1 MKREIH
7 IVGAGI
13 SGLILGVELLKLGH
27 SVSLYEKTSSAGGL
41 VKTININGYP
51 IDAGPHLYHTVHKEI
66 LGYWKSLLGDSLIKK
81 DFYAGNFVDGNIYD
95 YPINKSTLEKQYH
108 ASELSKIYEE
118 LNNCDE
124 TQLSQANNYYDYV
137 RILAGPTLAEKFFT
151 NYPKKLWGIDTKN
164 LSARF
169 APKRIEIRSERRPF
183 HSGGGK
189 FAGIIDGGCGELPN
203 TLKNEF
209 EKLGGKLFFN
219 HELIG
224 LKKTQNTIT
233 GLKFN
238 KLKNIRTENSL
249 VVLTIPINTIS
260 NLLGMKT
267 TLYYRSCFCIN
278 FLLEGKDPLPDD
290 YDWLYF
296 PNEEVP
302 FHRAGMQTR
311 FSRKGFK
318 ENEHLLCCEIS
329 YTNKPDQSTINK
341 WIEISSKYLEENNF
355 VPNENIKDI
364 ITLDL
369 GPLYP
374 GYFAGHETELKR
386 INSII
391 NSFQN
396 LYPLGSL
403 AEYAYADL
411 QVLTAK
417 SIDMAESISSNIGT
431 NSDVGTVIK
440 YSASKVVNFGEIEI
454 SKSSQVFTIAE
465 IGLNHNGSV
474 DACKKLIDN
483 ASKAGFSSVK
493 LQTYQTGRI
502 SRKTKAARYFEET
515 LDQEESLPA
524 LLDRIIFSLEELR
537 EIFEYAN
544 KKDILIFST
553 PFDNHS
559 TALLEKLN
567 VPGYKI
573 SSMDLNNIPL
583 IDNVSKLQKP
593 MILSTGMASIGEIE
607 EAINVC
613 LGNGNDKLIV
623 LHCVS
628 SYPCDIKTSNLSRIK
643 KISDTFN
650 VLSGFSDHTE
660 EIETPAFAVVA
671 GANVIEKHITLDKN
685 LDGPDHQFSIEPKDY
700 SKMLNLVN
708 DARASISEQPIST
721 NIERKAK
728 ETLRRSVYTT
738 KKIKIGDHID
748 ESCIT
753 IRSPGDGLDPKYF
766 HLIKD
771 KIAIKNIEEDAPL
784 NWEHLISE

>member
-1 MKREIH
+1 VKHEVH

-13 SGLILGVELLKLGH
+13 SGLILGYELLKLGH
-27 SVSLYEKTSSAGGL
+27 SVSLYEKSSCEGGL
-41 VKTININGYP
+41 VKTKNINGYP
-51 IDAGPHLYHTVHKEI
+51 IDAGPHLYHTVHEEI
-66 LGYWKSLLGDSLIKK
+66 LNYWKALLGDKLIKK

-95 YPINKSTLEKQYH
+95 YPINKSTLEKQYQTE
-108 ASELSKIYEE
+108 ELSKIYTE

-124 TQLSQANNYYDYV
+124 KRLSQANNYYDYV

-169 APKRIEIRSERRPF
+169 APKRIEIRDKRRPF

-189 FAGIIDGGCGELPN
+189 FAGVIDGGCGLLSNILRE
-203 TLKNEF
+203 EF
-209 EKLGGKLFFN
+209 EKLGGNIFFD
-219 HELIG
+219 HELTEV
-224 LKKTQNTIT
+224 KKLDNIIT
-233 GLKFN
+233 KLSFN
-238 KLKNIRTENSL
+238 ESKNVETENCT
-249 VVLTIPINTIS
+249 VVLTIPINSIAS
-260 NLLGMKT
+260 LLDMET
-267 TLYYRSCFCIN
+267 SLYYRCCFCIN
-278 FLLEGKDPLPDD
+278 FLMEGIDPLPDD

-296 PNEEVP
+296 PGEDTP

-311 FSRKGFK
+311 FSREGFN
-318 ENEHLLCCEIS
+318 ENEHLMCCEIS
-329 YTNKPDQSTINK
+329 YTKKPDDNTIKRWVDESLEYLKNNNF
-341 WIEISSKYLEENNF
+341 ISSQ
-355 VPNENIKDI
+355 NIKQV

-374 GYFAGHETELKR
+374 GYFSGHETELKR
-386 INSII
+386 INSKI
-391 NSFQN
+391 NTFQN

-417 SIDMAESISSNIGT
+417 SIDLASSITSNIRVRSNA
-431 NSDVGTVIK
+431 NSTVK
-440 YSASKVVNFGEIEI
+440 HTARKVINFGEIEI
-454 SKSSQVFTIAE
+454 SETSPVFTIAE

-474 DACKKLIDN
+474 EACKKLIDK
-483 ASKAGFSSVK
+483 ASSAGFNSVK
-493 LQTYQTGRI
+493 LQTYQVGRI

-524 LLDRIIFSLEELR
+524 LLDRIIFSLDELKD
-537 EIFEYAN
+537 IFEYAHTKN
-544 KKDILIFST
+544 ILIFST
-553 PFDNHS
+553 PFDKES
-559 TALLEKLN
+559 IGLLEHLE

-583 IDNVSKLQKP
+583 VDTVSKLQKP

-607 EAINVC
+607 DAINIC
-613 LGNGNDKLIV
+613 LGNGNDQLIV

-628 SYPCDIKTSNLSRIK
+628 SYPCDIKTSNLNRIK

-650 VLSGFSDHTE
+650 VLTGFSDHTE
-660 EIETPAFAVVA
+660 ELETPAFAVVA
-671 GANVIEKHITLDKN
+671 GANVIEKHITLNKN

-700 SKMLNLVN
+700 SRMVNLVN
-708 DARASISEQPIST
+708 DARASITDQPTDS

-728 ETLRRSVYTT
+728 ETLRRSIYSS
-738 KKIKIGDHID
+738 KKIKKGDYID
-748 ESCIT
+748 ESFIT

-766 HLIKD
+766 NLIKG
-771 KIAIKNIEEDAPL
+771 KIAVKNIEEDSPI